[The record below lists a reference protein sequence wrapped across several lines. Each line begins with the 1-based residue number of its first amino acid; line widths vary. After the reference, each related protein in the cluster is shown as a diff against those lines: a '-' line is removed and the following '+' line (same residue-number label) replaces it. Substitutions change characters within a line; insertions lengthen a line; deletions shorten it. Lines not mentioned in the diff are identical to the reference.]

1 MATAISSAPAP
12 SPVLTGPILDAPGQM
27 GLDEA
32 VLDLSAPQDA
42 VLRFYRWDGPAITF
56 GYGQRRA
63 HAVQLSAARGFLPR
77 PPVRR
82 PTGGGVVFHDG
93 DMTFSLVFPWNRLS
107 SPLAVYQDLHAA
119 LAKAL
124 RGSGGPAALW
134 TGQGPEMPLQ
144 KACFAAP
151 SPADLVD
158 HAGRKILGGALRK
171 RRGRGL
177 YQASLRQEFFSAPR
191 QDLEALVTRA
201 LRPLLAR
208 PLVPELPSSW
218 IWAGRTLAE
227 KYRSESWNARR

>member
-1 MATAISSAPAP
+1 
-12 SPVLTGPILDAPGQM
+12 M

-32 VLDLSAPQDA
+32 VLDLSAPHDA

-56 GYGQRRA
+56 GYGQQRA

-93 DMTFSLVFPWNRLS
+93 DVTFSLVFPWDRLS
-107 SPLAVYQDLHAA
+107 SPLAVYQSLHAA

-124 RGSGGPAALW
+124 RLAGGPAALW
-134 TGQGPEMPLQ
+134 EGQAPEFPLQ

-158 HAGRKILGGALRK
+158 QAGRKVLGGALCK

-191 QDLEALVTRA
+191 QDLEALVAQA
-201 LRPLLAR
+201 LGPLWNR

-218 IWAGRTLAE
+218 VWTGRALAE
-227 KYRSESWNARR
+227 KYRSESWNAKR